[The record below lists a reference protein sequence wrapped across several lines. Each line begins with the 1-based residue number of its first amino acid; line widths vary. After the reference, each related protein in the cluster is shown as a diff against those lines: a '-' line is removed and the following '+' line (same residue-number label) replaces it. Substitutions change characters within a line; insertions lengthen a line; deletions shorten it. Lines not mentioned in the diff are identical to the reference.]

1 MADLS
6 VALENLRADIERAG
20 YYPQLVTDG
29 VWGMLAG
36 EQVVD
41 HLVHHEATFDS
52 ELRRHLSVL
61 VLTPTRL
68 IFGHTDDHPPV
79 EGSRVPAT
87 HAATAATTTAEAVG
101 LRQVRSVV
109 LSRVVENAQRYV
121 DDSSVG
127 EVVLT
132 IGWGTM
138 SRIDLE
144 PAGCDDPECEADHG
158 YTGSL
163 TADDFVLRVSEA
175 AEGRALV
182 RRAQEFA
189 ASVSSAVA
197 RFSR

>member
-1 MADLS
+1 MVETSAS
-6 VALENLRADIERAG
+6 RESLRADIERAG
-20 YYPQLVTDG
+20 YYPQLVTDA

-79 EGSRVPAT
+79 DTTRAPVTQAP
-87 HAATAATTTAEAVG
+87 TAATTTAEAVG
-101 LRQVRSVV
+101 LRAVRSVV
-109 LSRVVENAQRYV
+109 LSRVVDDAQRYV
-121 DDSSVG
+121 DDSSVR

-175 AEGRALV
+175 AEGQAMV

-197 RFSR
+197 RFAA

>member
-1 MADLS
+1 
-6 VALENLRADIERAG
+6 
-20 YYPQLVTDG
+20 
-29 VWGMLAG
+29 
-36 EQVVD
+36 
-41 HLVHHEATFDS
+41 
-52 ELRRHLSVL
+52 
-61 VLTPTRL
+61 
-68 IFGHTDDHPPV
+68 
-79 EGSRVPAT
+79 
-87 HAATAATTTAEAVG
+87 VG

-109 LSRVVENAQRYV
+109 LSRVVDDAQRYV
-121 DDSSVG
+121 DDSSVR

-175 AEGRALV
+175 AEGSALV

-197 RFSR
+197 RFSA